1 MVEIVLSGLLRNFLE
16 RVVSVTAT
24 YKQDSR
30 VLFAMAILFF
40 LLTIPIRFL
49 PLVNQLLNKIRV
61 ARRVANVLPFEMVLA
76 DTELLKKIESLT
88 V

>member
-1 MVEIVLSGLLRNFLE
+1 MVLGSLQADFLSA
-16 RVVSVTAT
+16 VASASAA

-30 VLFAMAILFF
+30 VLFSMALLFF
-40 LLTIPIRFL
+40 LLTIPMRFL
-49 PLVNQLLNKIRV
+49 PLVTQLLHKIRV

-76 DTELLKKIESLT
+76 DTELLRKVEALA